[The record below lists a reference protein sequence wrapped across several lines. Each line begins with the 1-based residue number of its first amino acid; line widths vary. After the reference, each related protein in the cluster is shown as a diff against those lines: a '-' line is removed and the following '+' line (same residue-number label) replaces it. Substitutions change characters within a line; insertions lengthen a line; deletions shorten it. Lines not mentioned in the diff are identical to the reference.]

1 MVSRIIAATWRWK
14 IITASF
20 LALLFL
26 VSVVLISNAAV
37 VLVYFY
43 ALSED
48 YQVRLQWKTA
58 SELDTAGFNVF
69 RSFEEGTSW
78 AKINATIIL
87 ATADDL
93 LGGQYE
99 YVDGPLV
106 NGSLFWYKLEEIDS
120 SGNIVA
126 AYYPSPASVIVGG
139 TRTPTA
145 TATTPVNTGPNPT
158 ATPITPL
165 PTVTPIPTQ
174 AAMATSSPVSSVLP
188 NLPTSLPG
196 TINPYPGTQPGQEGV
211 PPAGAA
217 PGAEMATP
225 GPSPTWEPFP
235 SVTIEFP
242 VQEENLDL
250 PSFSPPIKQEEI
262 LRLWPVGI
270 LVLFWVGIGAW
281 YYFSHRHLE

>member
-1 MVSRIIAATWRWK
+1 MAILSK
-14 IITASF
+14 
-20 LALLFL
+20 
-26 VSVVLISNAAV
+26 AAV

-58 SELDTAGFNVF
+58 SELDTAGFFVY

-93 LGGQYE
+93 LGGEYE

-145 TATTPVNTGPNPT
+145 TATTPVNGDINPT
-158 ATPITPL
+158 ATPT
-165 PTVTPIPTQ
+165 TPIALGTGTPTATLTAIATPSPDPLVT
-174 AAMATSSPVSSVLP
+174 AAPGQP
-188 NLPTSLPG
+188 LPG
-196 TINPYPGTQPGQEGV
+196 TANPYPGSSTGQEGI
-211 PPAGAA
+211 PPAI
-217 PGAEMATP
+217 PGVGSGISTAEATP
-225 GPSPTWEPFP
+225 TWVPFP

-242 VQEENLDL
+242 YQDDSLDL
-250 PSFSPPIKQEEI
+250 PSFAPPVKQEE
-262 LRLWPVGI
+262 LLGLWPVGI
-270 LVLFWVGIGAW
+270 LVLFWVGLGVW
-281 YYFSHRHLE
+281 YFFSHKHLD

>member
-1 MVSRIIAATWRWK
+1 MLSRLLSVRWRWK
-14 IITASF
+14 FALAGTVSLAF
-20 LALLFL
+20 LAC
-26 VSVVLISNAAV
+26 VVMISNAAV

-58 SELDTAGFNVF
+58 SEFDTAGFNVF

-78 AKINATIIL
+78 AKVNATIIL

-106 NGSLFWYKLEEIDS
+106 NGSLFWYMLEEIDS

-126 AYYPSPASVIVGG
+126 TYYPSPASVIVGG

-145 TATTPVNTGPNPT
+145 TATTPVNSGPNPT
-158 ATPITPL
+158 ATPITPI
-165 PTVTPIPTQ
+165 PTMTPVPTQTAAPTPSSAASVGTPI
-174 AAMATSSPVSSVLP
+174 ATP
-188 NLPTSLPG
+188 LPG
-196 TINPYPGTQPGQEGV
+196 TVNPYPGTQNGQKGL
-211 PPAGAA
+211 PPAA
-217 PGAEMATP
+217 PLAEAVATA

-235 SVTIEFP
+235 SVTIQFP
-242 VQEENLDL
+242 EQDDNLNL
-250 PSFSPPIKQEEI
+250 PSFSTPVQQKELLQ
-262 LRLWPVGI
+262 LWPVGI
-270 LVLFWVGIGAW
+270 LVIFWAGLGVW
-281 YYFSHRHLE
+281 YYFSHKHLK